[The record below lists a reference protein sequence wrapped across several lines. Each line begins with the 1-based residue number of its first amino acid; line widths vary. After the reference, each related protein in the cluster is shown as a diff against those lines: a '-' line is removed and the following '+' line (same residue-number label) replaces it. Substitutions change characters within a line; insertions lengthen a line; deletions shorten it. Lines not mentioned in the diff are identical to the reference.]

1 MSDVLNR
8 HVTRAFR
15 TMTPTGTLVI
25 VVKRVQCFSA
35 LLTPD
40 IAPPITPLPPPIPPP
55 PLPTG
60 PVCTTHRE
68 PLRAFC
74 ITCGKS
80 ICADCAIDSSLC
92 KSHDTKSLS
101 AIVGSARSELDA
113 WLQVNPP
120 RNETKTAFVYLRTVI
135 PFRCVTSVR
144 GSCKRRAIA
153 SAPPPTRASRVTR
166 RGCVRRRPGC
176 CR

>member
-1 MSDVLNR
+1 MPAVLKH
-8 HVTRAFR
+8 HVTCAFR

-40 IAPPITPLPPPIPPP
+40 IAPPPITPLPPPITPPP
-55 PLPTG
+55 PTG

-68 PLRAFC
+68 PLRAFS

-101 AIVGSARSELDA
+101 AIVGSARSEHDA

-120 RNETKTAFVYLRTVI
+120 RNKTQI
-135 PFRCVTSVR
+135 
-144 GSCKRRAIA
+144 
-153 SAPPPTRASRVTR
+153 
-166 RGCVRRRPGC
+166 
-176 CR
+176 